1 MKDSNNKP
9 ATLKAKTLGLALA
22 ALIPA
27 AAQANDNWH
36 RYDAAPRANVSGTV
50 EVTHQ
55 IPGGTITVGAEWG
68 QRPAPQP
75 QVVVVQDHRRPE
87 VVVIEK
93 EHGRG
98 HGYGRAHK
106 HEREV
111 TIIREEPR
119 KVVIIKEVPARRVVV
134 VEQKPACGAQVAV
147 VDHRGYTESREYRDG
162 NQVSVQKSGPNGSYQ
177 YYKDANQVSEQRT
190 DASGSYHYYEDRN
203 QVSIQDNREG
213 RERNVYVRK

>member
-36 RYDAAPRANVSGTV
+36 RHDAAPRANVSGTV
-50 EVTHQ
+50 EVTHR
-55 IPGGTITVGAEWG
+55 IPGGVITVGAEWG
-68 QRPAPQP
+68 RHPVPQP
-75 QVVVVQDHRRPE
+75 QVVVIEDHRRPE
-87 VVVIEK
+87 VVVIERD
-93 EHGRG
+93 HGRG

-119 KVVIIKEVPARRVVV
+119 RQVVIVKEVPARKIVV
-134 VEQKPACGAQVAV
+134 VEQKPACGA
-147 VDHRGYTESREYRDG
+147 
-162 NQVSVQKSGPNGSYQ
+162 VSVQKSGPNGSYT

-190 DASGSYHYYEDRN
+190 DATGSYHYYEDRN
-203 QVSIQDNREG
+203 QVSIQDNRVG